1 MITLD
6 FRAQD
11 KGQFDISLNSEQVI
25 QEAIKIVNDGLA
37 LNLDLQK
44 INYCKSHREKRIISV
59 YSTFEENNIY
69 TGDRLELLQRINDY
83 EKNEFEKV
91 VKISELNAKRDSEIN
106 RVTYENTY
114 LIPCKVNIKDEEVKF
129 TYDLNE
135 LQPFSEI
142 KNRRAVEKLRF
153 LINVGSVQKQQMN
166 IHLNQNQITF
176 IMTII
181 IFQKS

>member
-1 MITLD
+1 MNIMITLD

-69 TGDRLELLQRINDY
+69 TGDRLELL
-83 EKNEFEKV
+83 
-91 VKISELNAKRDSEIN
+91 
-106 RVTYENTY
+106 
-114 LIPCKVNIKDEEVKF
+114 
-129 TYDLNE
+129 
-135 LQPFSEI
+135 
-142 KNRRAVEKLRF
+142 
-153 LINVGSVQKQQMN
+153 
-166 IHLNQNQITF
+166 
-176 IMTII
+176 
-181 IFQKS
+181 